1 MTLSDLNRDIIKR
14 LTPALGNREARAT
27 ARLLLDDD
35 LGVTPTTLLTCG
47 DRVLEPETI
56 SRFDSYIRQIIDG
69 NPAQYVVGQAQFM
82 GIDLK
87 VSPAVL
93 IPRPETAA
101 LVDMI
106 TDEFNGHHDLRI
118 IDIGTGSG
126 CIAIALARALPY
138 ARITATDISRQ
149 ALEIA
154 SENALNNATEI
165 TFIHNDI
172 LTPDTGDI
180 GQGYDIIVSNPPYI
194 ADSERKCMDRRVY
207 GHEPSSALFVPDSD
221 PLRFYRAIA
230 ARGTSIL
237 KPGGRLFFEINPLF
251 TARLKTLLESQ
262 SYTSI
267 DITRDYLGNYRY
279 CSATLPS

>member
-35 LGVTPTTLLTCG
+35 LGVTPTILLTRG

-106 TDEFNGHHDLRI
+106 TDEFNGLHDLRI

-154 SENALNNATEI
+154 SENARNNATDI

-172 LTPDTGDI
+172 LTPGTGDI
-180 GQGYDIIVSNPPYI
+180 GQDYDIIVSNPPYI
-194 ADSERKCMDRRVY
+194 ADSERKRMDRRVY

-230 ARGTSIL
+230 ARDTSIL

-251 TARLKTLLESQ
+251 TAELKTLLESQ

-267 DITRDYLGNYRY
+267 DITRDYLGHYRY